1 MTESEPKPEHQAETR
16 VTSLELFFDLVF
28 VFAVTQVTATLV
40 EDSSAI
46 GALRG
51 FLVLAAIWWAWTA
64 YAWLTNSANAD
75 RIGVRLS
82 LLAAMG
88 AMLVVSLSVPQAFGS
103 AALVFALSLFM
114 VRIAH
119 LLLFWLTARTKA
131 LKKAV
136 ALLAPGVV
144 LGGSLLI
151 LAAFTR
157 GWVQLAIWMVAL
169 AFDYAAPLLSGMA
182 GWHVSP
188 AHFAERHGLI
198 VIIALGEAII
208 SLGIGAAG
216 LPISAGLM
224 AAAVTGLICAAALWW
239 VYFDL
244 AIVFGERKL
253 SALHGEQR
261 NRLARDSYSYLH
273 FPIIA
278 GIVLFALGAKKT
290 LAHFDQPLHGL
301 GAVGLGLGPAMV
313 LVTLSVLRK
322 RHVEQHNRVRLV
334 AALLSSLAVTLAPR
348 ISALAAICYLA
359 AVLVGIIVTEAVWA
373 RRLRARGRSIAL
385 RP

>member
-1 MTESEPKPEHQAETR
+1 MADDEPEHQPETR

-28 VFAVTQVTATLV
+28 VFAVTQVTTMLAS
-40 EDSSAI
+40 DSSAL

-51 FLVLAAIWWAWTA
+51 LLVLAAIWWAWTA

-75 RIGVRLS
+75 RIGVRVS

-88 AMLVVSLSVPQAFGS
+88 AMLVVSLSLPEAFGS
-103 AALVFALSLFM
+103 AALVFAGSLFA

-119 LLLFWLTARTKA
+119 LLLFFLTAHTKA

-136 ALLAPGVV
+136 FLLAPGVV
-144 LGGSLLI
+144 LGGSLLLI
-151 LAAFTR
+151 AAFAH
-157 GWVQLAIWMVAL
+157 GGVKLALWIFAL
-169 AFDYAAPLLSGMA
+169 AFDYAAPLLGGTA

-216 LPISAGLM
+216 LPIGAGLV
-224 AAAVTGLICAAALWW
+224 ASSITGLLCAACLWW

-253 SALHGEQR
+253 TELRGEQR
-261 NRLARDSYSYLH
+261 NRMARDSYSYLH
-273 FPIIA
+273 LPIIV
-278 GIVLFALGAKKT
+278 GIVLFAFGAKKT
-290 LAHFDQPLHGL
+290 LAHFDEPLAGL
-301 GAVGLGLGPAMV
+301 GAIGLGLGPALV

-322 RHVEQHNRVRLV
+322 RHVGRHNRVRLV
-334 AALLSSLAVTLAPR
+334 AALACVLVVGLVAR
-348 ISALAAICYLA
+348 ISALWAICGLA
-359 AVLVGIIVTEAVWA
+359 TVLVGVIVSEAVWS
-373 RRLRARGRSIAL
+373 RKLRAHGARL
-385 RP
+385 V